1 MAVLKKHEKQHEQNQ
16 IKHSETRPNQTS
28 SFQCKIRGKRS
39 KSKRSIKTITKNQR
53 ENESIKQINNVNECD
68 PVSQCQSENE
78 YDDSTSDG
86 SDIDEKKSILTILKQ
101 V

>member
-28 SFQCKIRGKRS
+28 SIQCKIRGKRS

-68 PVSQCQSENE
+68 PVSQCQSKNE
-78 YDDSTSDG
+78 QAG
-86 SDIDEKKSILTILKQ
+86 AE
-101 V
+101 